1 MQPDGQESD
10 PGGTLPAP
18 RVSLLS
24 ITLDSPPT
32 RPSGWLLAASPTGNM
47 LAAVYSSD

>member
-1 MQPDGQESD
+1 MRPDGQESD

-18 RVSLLS
+18 LASLLP

-32 RPSGWLLAASPTGNM
+32 RPTGLLLAVLSAANRLTTG
-47 LAAVYSSD
+47 YSSD